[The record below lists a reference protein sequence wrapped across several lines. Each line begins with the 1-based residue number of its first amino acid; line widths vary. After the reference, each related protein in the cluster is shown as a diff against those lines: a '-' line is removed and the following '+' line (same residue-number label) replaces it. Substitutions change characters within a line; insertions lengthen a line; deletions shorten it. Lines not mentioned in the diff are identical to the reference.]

1 MTGKH
6 AGKTK
11 TGTCPLCGGA
21 LYEGMTIM
29 TFDFDTSSSD
39 IPSKEEHHQIIVVK
53 GIPAEVCEQCAE
65 AYATGNV
72 LDQVREMV
80 SKVRATQTQVSLLS
94 YKAA

>member
-6 AGKTK
+6 DGKTK

-29 TFDFDTSSSD
+29 TFNFDTPSD
-39 IPSKEEHHQIIVVK
+39 IPSKEEHQIIVVK
-53 GIPAEVCEQCAE
+53 GIPAEVCEQCGE

-72 LDQVREMV
+72 LDEVHELV
-80 SKVRATQTQVSLLS
+80 SKVRATQTQISLLS
-94 YKAA
+94 YKVA